1 MTTLETGKTQRI
13 RVMNDNFRGTF
24 LGGTVVLTQGV
35 AGLPLDVKAEALLK
49 VKAFKD
55 FTRDNDPYGEH
66 DFGCFEVAGDTFYW
80 KIDYYALDHQ
90 SGSED
95 PSDPDKTMR
104 VLTLMLAC
112 EY

>member
-1 MTTLETGKTQRI
+1 MTELDTGKTQRV
-13 RVMNDNFRGTF
+13 RVMNDNFRCTF

-55 FTRDNDPYGEH
+55 FTRDNDPYGQH

-80 KIDYYALDHQ
+80 KIDYYGPDCQ

-95 PSDPDKTMR
+95 PSDPVKTTR
-104 VLTLMLAC
+104 VLTIMLAG

>member
-1 MTTLETGKTQRI
+1 MTELDTGKTQRV
-13 RVMNDNFRGTF
+13 RVMNDNFRCTF
-24 LGGTVVLTQGV
+24 LGGMVVLTQAV
-35 AGLPLDVKAEALLK
+35 NELPLDVKAEVLLK

-66 DFGCFEVAGDTFYW
+66 DFGCFEVAGETFYW
-80 KIDYYALDHQ
+80 KIDYYDADCQ

-95 PSDPDKTMR
+95 PSDPDKTKR
-104 VLTLMLAC
+104 VLTIMLAG